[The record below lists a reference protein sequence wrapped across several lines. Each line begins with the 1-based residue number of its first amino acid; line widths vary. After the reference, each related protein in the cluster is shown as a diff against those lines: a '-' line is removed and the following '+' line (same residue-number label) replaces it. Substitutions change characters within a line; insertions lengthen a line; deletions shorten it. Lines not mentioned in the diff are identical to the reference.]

1 MKKLGIVEGFYG
13 RSLSFDDRHS
23 IVQSLSKNNLNYY
36 LYAPKEDPFLRN
48 HIDLEPTPEWQNL
61 FKDFVNLSTKHN
73 VTIGVGLAPI
83 DKKHTSELANKI
95 KLFVDLG
102 ISNFSL
108 LFDDI
113 DQEFSLVEQ
122 LDIFHETKNNF
133 NDISLNFCPTVYCS
147 ELIDKD
153 KNHQDY
159 FNEFCSIFPK
169 DEDFFWTGEK
179 VISKNINKECE
190 KILEPFNKSNICIW
204 DNYFTTDSC
213 PERLNLTFCNHIER
227 DLLENKCTYLINLTG
242 MPRTDLMLVDIFGA
256 FISNSGID
264 FSDILKKHGVENN
277 LIELIKV
284 FDPAQKIRL
293 SEEEKKKLHDITFS
307 WFHPLKNE
315 WYPYLNRLRKGE

>member
-13 RSLSFDDRHS
+13 GSLNFHDRNS
-23 IVQSLSKNNLNYY
+23 IVQLLSKNSLNYY

-48 HIDLEPTPEWQNL
+48 HLDLDPTPDWQSSFN
-61 FKDFVNLSTKHN
+61 DFVDLSSSHK

-83 DKKHTSELANKI
+83 DKKHAIELNKKI
-95 KLFVDLG
+95 ELFMNLG
-102 ISNFSL
+102 VKNFSL

-113 DQEFSLVEQ
+113 DQEFSLSEQVEI
-122 LDIFHETKNNF
+122 LNRTKSSF
-133 NDISLNFCPTVYCS
+133 NDISFDFCPTVYCS
-147 ELIDKD
+147 ELINKD

-159 FNEFCSIFPK
+159 FDEFCSIFPK
-169 DEDFFWTGEK
+169 DEKFFWTGDE
-179 VISKNINKECE
+179 VISKSINKECE
-190 KILEPFNKSNICIW
+190 KVLESFDKSNICIW
-204 DNYFTTDSC
+204 DNFFTVDSS

-227 DLLENKCTYLINLTG
+227 DLLENKNTYLINLTG

-256 FISNSGID
+256 FLSNSGID
-264 FSDILKKHGVENN
+264 FADILRKHGVDSN
-277 LIELIKV
+277 LIELIKI